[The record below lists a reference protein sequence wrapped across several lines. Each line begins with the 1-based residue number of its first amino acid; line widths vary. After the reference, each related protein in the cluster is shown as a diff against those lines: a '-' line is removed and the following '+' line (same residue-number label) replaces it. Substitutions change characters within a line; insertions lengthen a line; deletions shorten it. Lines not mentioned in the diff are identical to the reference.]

1 MRIDILEK
9 KEQIITMIQ
18 NNESKSSIC
27 KELNCRPSTLDSYLK
42 KLGIDYSGNQ
52 GLKGKKTDSKRRS
65 ALDYIES
72 CDSINSHKLRVKLIE
87 DGIKEHICENCGLDK
102 WLENKISL
110 ELHHIDGNRFNNQLN
125 NLQILCPNCHSIT
138 DNYSGRKNVKEIII
152 KKPKTK
158 KCNCG
163 NLISDNSKN
172 CLDCK
177 INNSKKVERPEYNI
191 LIKEIEELGYVG
203 TGKKYGVS
211 DNSIRKWIKSY
222 KKINAPIEEQE
233 TRSV

>member
-9 KEQIITMIQ
+9 KEQIIIIIQ

-27 KELNCRPSTLDSYLK
+27 KELNCRPSTLESYLK
-42 KLGIDYSGNQ
+42 KLEIDYSGNQ
-52 GLKGKKTDSKRRS
+52 GLKGKKSDSKRRT

-72 CDSINSHKLRVKLIE
+72 CDIVNSHKLRIKLIE
-87 DGIKEHICENCGLDK
+87 DGIKEHRCENCGLDK

-138 DNYSGRKNVKEIII
+138 DNYSDRKNVKKSII
-152 KKPKTK
+152 KTK

-163 NLISDNSKN
+163 NLISNNSKN
-172 CLDCK
+172 YLDCK
-177 INNSKKVERPEYNI
+177 INNSKKVDRPEYNV
-191 LIKEIEELGYVG
+191 LVKEIKDLGYVG
-203 TGKKYGVS
+203 TGEKYGVS

>member
-1 MRIDILEK
+1 
-9 KEQIITMIQ
+9 
-18 NNESKSSIC
+18 
-27 KELNCRPSTLDSYLK
+27 LK
-42 KLGIDYSGNQ
+42 KLEIDYSGNQ
-52 GLKGKKTDSKRRS
+52 GLRGKKTDSKRRT

-87 DGIKEHICENCGLDK
+87 DGIKEHRCENCGLDK

-152 KKPKTK
+152 KKTK
-158 KCNCG
+158 KCDCG
-163 NLISDNSKN
+163 NLISDKAIT

-177 INNSKKVERPEYNI
+177 FEKSKKISRPDYNV
-191 LIKEIEELGYVG
+191 LIKEISELGYVG
-203 TGKKYGVS
+203 TGRKYGVS

-222 KKINAPIEEQE
+222 EKK
-233 TRSV
+233 